1 MQSKSKKIKA
11 TKWLSRDE
19 FNRQQDI
26 ERERFRKELQERKDS
41 KTNKVVKRLALII
54 LVLISQFLVSYIT
67 FLWIIVGLI

>member
-1 MQSKSKKIKA
+1 MLSESEEIKA

-19 FNRQQDI
+19 FNRQQNI

>member
-1 MQSKSKKIKA
+1 MQSKSEEIKTA
-11 TKWLSRDE
+11 EWLSRDE
-19 FNRQQDI
+19 FNRQQNI